1 MKCAI
6 CSKKTEHL
14 EFHHII
20 PKSRGGS
27 DDVSN
32 LIRLCSECHGLA
44 HDVSFSNNRGGLI
57 KEAIGKNRNKN
68 KIDSEWL
75 YKNQT
80 LVQDKMMDLY
90 NRNEDKH
97 MLILLLMEEGR
108 FTASHIKQWV
118 ECGKVSFKTSFTFY

>member
-6 CSKKTEHL
+6 CSKNTEHL

-57 KEAIGKNRNKN
+57 KEAINKN
-68 KIDSEWL
+68 QNKYKRDREWL

-97 MLILLLMEEGR
+97 MLILLLMEKGR
-108 FTASHIKQWV
+108 FTASHIKEWV
-118 ECGKVSFKTSFTFY
+118 ERGKVSFKTSFTFY

>member
-1 MKCAI
+1 MKCKL

-14 EFHHII
+14 ELHHII

-27 DDVSN
+27 DDANN
-32 LIRLCSECHGLA
+32 LIKLCSKCHGLA

-57 KEAIGKNRNKN
+57 KEAIDKNKN
-68 KIDSEWL
+68 KYKRDTEWL

-90 NRNEDKH
+90 NRNEDEH
-97 MLILLLMEEGR
+97 MLILLLMEKGR
-108 FTASHIKQWV
+108 FTSSHIKEWV
-118 ECGKVSFKTSFTFY
+118 ECRKVSFKTSFTFY

>member
-14 EFHHII
+14 ELHHII

-27 DDVSN
+27 DDASN
-32 LIRLCSECHGLA
+32 LVKLCSGCHGRA
-44 HDVSFSNNRGGLI
+44 HDVSFSNDRGGLVKEGAARKKI
-57 KEAIGKNRNKN
+57 KDKIGR
-68 KIDSEWL
+68 EWL
-75 YKNQT
+75 DKNQA

-97 MLILLLMEEGR
+97 MLLLLLLEGGN
-108 FTASHIKQWV
+108 FTPSHIKEWV
-118 ECGKVSFKTSFTFY
+118 ECGKVSFKTSFTFS

>member
-1 MKCAI
+1 MKCSI

-14 EFHHII
+14 ELHHII

-32 LIRLCSECHGLA
+32 LVKLCSGCHGLA
-44 HDVSFSNNRGGLI
+44 HDVSFSNDRGGLI
-57 KEAIGKNRNKN
+57 KESIGKNKKQNKV
-68 KIDSEWL
+68 DREWL
-75 YKNQT
+75 DKNQA

-97 MLILLLMEEGR
+97 ILILLLLEEGKL
-108 FTASHIKQWV
+108 TSSHIRRWV
-118 ECGKVSFKTSFTFY
+118 EFGKVSFKTSFTFS